1 MTTTSFHFRIEYEDS
16 EDSDAF
22 EDEDDG
28 PALVCSCTLGGPTVV
43 IEAKT
48 DEVEEAKEGKGGH
61 EKEAGVANQVQ
72 DQDQGPFQEEDG
84 EGSDAKVVRF
94 EVAEHWFLCHQL
106 ILTL

>member
-1 MTTTSFHFRIEYEDS
+1 M
-16 EDSDAF
+16 
-22 EDEDDG
+22 
-28 PALVCSCTLGGPTVV
+28 

-61 EKEAGVANQVQ
+61 EKEATVTNQVQ
-72 DQDQGPFQEEDG
+72 DPYQEEDG

-106 ILTL
+106 ILPL

>member
-1 MTTTSFHFRIEYEDS
+1 MTTSFHFRIEYEDS

-61 EKEAGVANQVQ
+61 EKEAGVTNQVQ

-106 ILTL
+106 ILPL

>member
-1 MTTTSFHFRIEYEDS
+1 M
-16 EDSDAF
+16 
-22 EDEDDG
+22 
-28 PALVCSCTLGGPTVV
+28 